1 MNHQPREQHRQQ
13 RCGRGVR
20 ASGPA
25 GSTDATTRAKT
36 RAVTVTD
43 TPWAPDPA
51 GPALHA
57 LPSPGPALHPAGPHG
72 QGLGP
77 AADLTPGRAA
87 ELAVAAE
94 SAGGQ
99 ARELARRLALSL
111 SPEARGIL
119 LSALTEADP
128 YDVYDDEVYGDDGD
142 GVYGYDVGVYEVD
155 GEGGYG
161 DEDAYDSGAYDSGA
175 YGSGGGPLAQVSGA
189 AAASSPAGLRLVPA
203 RLERG
208 AGRVSGRAGPGG
220 GAPAGVVRLRF
231 ADVVAL
237 DRAGAAFGAG
247 PGGGAVSDP
256 ATLTLQIPG
265 EAGTETLRAVLEVLD
280 AAALTAESL
289 TVHSHELDDVF
300 SALTGLS

>member
-1 MNHQPREQHRQQ
+1 M
-13 RCGRGVR
+13 
-20 ASGPA
+20 
-25 GSTDATTRAKT
+25 
-36 RAVTVTD
+36 TVTD

-51 GPALHA
+51 GTALHA
-57 LPSPGPALHPAGPHG
+57 LPSPAPRPADLPRQGHDVALAAG
-72 QGLGP
+72 
-77 AADLTPGRAA
+77 ADLTPRRAA

-128 YDVYDDEVYGDDGD
+128 YDVDDADVYGDDGD
-142 GVYGYDVGVYEVD
+142 VYGYDVGVYEVD
-155 GEGGYG
+155 GESGYA
-161 DEDAYDSGAYDSGA
+161 DEDACDGGAYGSGA
-175 YGSGGGPLAQVSGA
+175 YGSGGGPLGPVSGT

-203 RLERG
+203 RPERG
-208 AGRVSGRAGPGG
+208 AGRVSGRAGAGG

-300 SALTGLS
+300 AALTGLP

>member
-1 MNHQPREQHRQQ
+1 M
-13 RCGRGVR
+13 
-20 ASGPA
+20 
-25 GSTDATTRAKT
+25 
-36 RAVTVTD
+36 TD

-51 GPALHA
+51 GTALHA
-57 LPSPGPALHPAGPHG
+57 LPSPGPALRPAGLHG
-72 QGLGP
+72 QGLAPGPGP
-77 AADLTPGRAA
+77 AADLTPQRAA

-99 ARELARRLALSL
+99 AHELARRLALSL

-128 YDVYDDEVYGDDGD
+128 YDVDDADVYGDDGD
-142 GVYGYDVGVYEVD
+142 VYGYDVGVYEVD
-155 GEGGYG
+155 GEDAYD
-161 DEDAYDSGAYDSGA
+161 DEDACDGGAYGSGA
-175 YGSGGGPLAQVSGA
+175 YGSRGGPLAQVSGT

-203 RLERG
+203 RPERG
-208 AGRVSGRAGPGG
+208 AGRVSGRAGGGG

-237 DRAGAAFGAG
+237 DRAGTAFGAG
-247 PGGGAVSDP
+247 PDGGAVSDP

-300 SALTGLS
+300 AALTGLP

>member
-1 MNHQPREQHRQQ
+1 MNHQPREQYRQQ

-25 GSTDATTRAKT
+25 GGADATTRAKA

-72 QGLGP
+72 QDGQGLGP
-77 AADLTPGRAA
+77 GLGSAADLTPGRAA

-94 SAGGQ
+94 SPGGQ

-128 YDVYDDEVYGDDGD
+128 HDVYDDDVYGDDED
-142 GVYGYDVGVYEVD
+142 MYGYDVEVYEVD

-161 DEDAYDSGAYDSGA
+161 DEDACDGGAYA
-175 YGSGGGPLAQVSGA
+175 SGGGPLAQVSGTA
-189 AAASSPAGLRLVPA
+189 AAPSPAGLCLVPA
-203 RLERG
+203 RPERG
-208 AGRVSGRAGPGG
+208 AGRVSGRAGG

-300 SALTGLS
+300 AALTGLP

>member
-1 MNHQPREQHRQQ
+1 M
-13 RCGRGVR
+13 
-20 ASGPA
+20 
-25 GSTDATTRAKT
+25 
-36 RAVTVTD
+36 TVTD

-72 QGLGP
+72 HVDQGLGP
-77 AADLTPGRAA
+77 GLGSAADLTPGRAA

-128 YDVYDDEVYGDDGD
+128 YDVYDADVYGDDGE
-142 GVYGYDVGVYEVD
+142 VYGYDVGVYEVD
-155 GEGGYG
+155 GEGGYD
-161 DEDAYDSGAYDSGA
+161 DEDA
-175 YGSGGGPLAQVSGA
+175 YGSGGRPLAQVSGA

-208 AGRVSGRAGPGG
+208 AGRVSGRAGG

>member
-1 MNHQPREQHRQQ
+1 M
-13 RCGRGVR
+13 
-20 ASGPA
+20 
-25 GSTDATTRAKT
+25 
-36 RAVTVTD
+36 TVTD

-51 GPALHA
+51 GTTLHA

-72 QGLGP
+72 QDDQDGQGLGP
-77 AADLTPGRAA
+77 ALGSAADLTPGRAA

-128 YDVYDDEVYGDDGD
+128 YDVYDDED
-142 GVYGYDVGVYEVD
+142 VYGYDVGVYEVD
-155 GEGGYG
+155 GEGGYD
-161 DEDAYDSGAYDSGA
+161 DEDAHDSGAYGSGA

-189 AAASSPAGLRLVPA
+189 AASSSSPAGLRLVPA

-231 ADVVAL
+231 ADAVAL

>member
-1 MNHQPREQHRQQ
+1 M
-13 RCGRGVR
+13 
-20 ASGPA
+20 
-25 GSTDATTRAKT
+25 
-36 RAVTVTD
+36 TD

-51 GPALHA
+51 GPHGQDGQGGQGL
-57 LPSPGPALHPAGPHG
+57 GPA
-72 QGLGP
+72 LGP

-128 YDVYDDEVYGDDGD
+128 YDVYDADVYGDDGD
-142 GVYGYDVGVYEVD
+142 VYGYDVGAYEVD
-155 GEGGYG
+155 GEGGYD
-161 DEDAYDSGAYDSGA
+161 DEDAYDGGA
-175 YGSGGGPLAQVSGA
+175 YGSGGGPLAQVSGTA
-189 AAASSPAGLRLVPA
+189 AASSSPAGLRLVPA

-237 DRAGAAFGAG
+237 DRAGAAFGVG

>member
-1 MNHQPREQHRQQ
+1 M
-13 RCGRGVR
+13 
-20 ASGPA
+20 
-25 GSTDATTRAKT
+25 
-36 RAVTVTD
+36 TD
-43 TPWAPDPA
+43 TPWAPGPA
-51 GPALHA
+51 GTHLHA
-57 LPSPGPALHPAGPHG
+57 LPSPAPAPRPADLPR
-72 QGLGP
+72 QGHDVRLVAG
-77 AADLTPGRAA
+77 ADLTPRRAA

-119 LSALTEADP
+119 LRALIEADS
-128 YDVYDDEVYGDDGD
+128 YDVDDAD
-142 GVYGYDVGVYEVD
+142 VYGYDVGVYEVD
-155 GEGGYG
+155 GEDGYDG
-161 DEDAYDSGAYDSGA
+161 RP
-175 YGSGGGPLAQVSGA
+175 YGSSVYASGSGPLAQVSGT
-189 AAASSPAGLRLVPA
+189 AAASSSAGLRLVPA
-203 RLERG
+203 ERG
-208 AGRVSGRAGPGG
+208 AGRVSGRVGG

-265 EAGTETLRAVLEVLD
+265 EAGTEMLRAVLEVLD

-300 SALTGLS
+300 SALTGLP

>member
-1 MNHQPREQHRQQ
+1 M
-13 RCGRGVR
+13 
-20 ASGPA
+20 
-25 GSTDATTRAKT
+25 
-36 RAVTVTD
+36 TD

-51 GPALHA
+51 GTTLHA

-72 QGLGP
+72 QDDQDGQGLGP
-77 AADLTPGRAA
+77 ALGSAADLTPGRAA

-128 YDVYDDEVYGDDGD
+128 YDVYGADVYGDDED
-142 GVYGYDVGVYEVD
+142 VYGYDVGVYEVD
-155 GEGGYG
+155 GEGGYD
-161 DEDAYDSGAYDSGA
+161 DEDAYDGGA
-175 YGSGGGPLAQVSGA
+175 YGSGGGPLAQVSGTA
-189 AAASSPAGLRLVPA
+189 AASSSPAGLRLVPA

-208 AGRVSGRAGPGG
+208 AGRVSGPGG

-247 PGGGAVSDP
+247 PGGGTVSDP